1 MEITLTLNGIERRFK
16 GDYDTMHNV
25 DWSEEV
31 RDMLDSEYSRE
42 QQHGDIPGFEGT
54 MEALD
59 NIDIHGN

>member
-1 MEITLTLNGIERRFK
+1 MEITIEVNGISRTFK

-25 DWSEEV
+25 DWNEEV

-42 QQHGDIPGFEGT
+42 QQYGDIPGFEGT

-59 NIDIHGN
+59 NI